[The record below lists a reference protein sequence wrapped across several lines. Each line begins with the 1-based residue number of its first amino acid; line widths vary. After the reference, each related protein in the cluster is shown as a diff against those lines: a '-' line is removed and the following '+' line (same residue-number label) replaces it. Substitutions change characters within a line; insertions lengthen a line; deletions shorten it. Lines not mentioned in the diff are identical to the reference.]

1 MRHGV
6 ARGHREGY
14 GRSSDSPLITQSTV
28 RNESLTEAHD
38 EEMCLSP
45 SMLYFGRNLRLSIE
59 NVGEADIRKGMDEMI
74 QLKRAHDAE
83 SEEDGARFLVERLR
97 PRGIKK
103 ENLTIEGWLTSVAP
117 TAALRRWFNHDPGKW
132 VSSAG
137 GTSVS

>member
-1 MRHGV
+1 
-6 ARGHREGY
+6 
-14 GRSSDSPLITQSTV
+14 
-28 RNESLTEAHD
+28 
-38 EEMCLSP
+38 MCLSP

-103 ENLTIEGWLTSVAP
+103 ENLMIEGWLTSVAP
-117 TAALRRWFNHDPGKW
+117 TAALRRWFNHDPGKC

-137 GTSVS
+137 GTSVC